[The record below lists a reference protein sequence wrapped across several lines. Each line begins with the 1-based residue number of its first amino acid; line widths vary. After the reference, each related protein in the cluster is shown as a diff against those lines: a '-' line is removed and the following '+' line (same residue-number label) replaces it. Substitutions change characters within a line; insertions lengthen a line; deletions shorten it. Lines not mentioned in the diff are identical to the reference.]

1 MLKNNPTSPGNETSI
16 FVMVSTQLNGFQRIR
31 KTSGFPRFFKHIGF
45 ETHIIFNK
53 QFSQVQKQTGIPID
67 LHKHF
72 RKFFISENI
81 GFSGGFQTIQT
92 LDFKHYL

>member
-1 MLKNNPTSPGNETSI
+1 MDFKGLGKHRV
-16 FVMVSTQLNGFQRIR
+16 FLGF
-31 KTSGFPRFFKHIGF
+31 FLKHIGF

-53 QFSQVQKQTGIPID
+53 QFSQVQKQTGIPMD